1 MKKPFKIYKNLNS
14 NTQNSYRSGNN
25 PNNESIET
33 ILMNTKR
40 KENEFSSYSNLF
52 IQNEEVGRTIQS
64 IRDNKITSN
73 KFRSSFPQSI
83 DITPYLT
90 PDLRNENNDYINYNK
105 PQIDKR
111 IKINLD
117 SI

>member
-52 IQNEEVGRTIQS
+52 I
-64 IRDNKITSN
+64 
-73 KFRSSFPQSI
+73 
-83 DITPYLT
+83 
-90 PDLRNENNDYINYNK
+90 
-105 PQIDKR
+105 
-111 IKINLD
+111 
-117 SI
+117 